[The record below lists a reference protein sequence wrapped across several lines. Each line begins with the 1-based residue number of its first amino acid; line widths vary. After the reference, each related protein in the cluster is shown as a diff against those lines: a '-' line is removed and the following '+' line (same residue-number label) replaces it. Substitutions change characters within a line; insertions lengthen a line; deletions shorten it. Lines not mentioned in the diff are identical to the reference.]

1 MPLLVTS
8 VPNLV
13 QGISQQPDNLR
24 YPGQSDEQIN
34 AWSTVVEGLVK
45 RPHTEYVKNVDATAP
60 GANLFTHFVKRE
72 ETNKYVLKMSMDGA
86 TPVLSAT
93 NTETGDD
100 LPVTPSTIATNYL
113 SNITNPREDVKAL
126 TVADYTFL
134 VNKKR
139 VVAVNDSEDTLTSV
153 PDKEALIAV
162 KLGDFFKT
170 YTIDIDTLL
179 PVYDN
184 TVSWHNSHYD
194 PTSGVTNVVDATY
207 KSGPSSDGANA
218 DTQVIARH
226 LKDIIQKFIDAAS
239 TATAQAV
246 NDVSVTGGQ
255 FPGIEARASNT
266 TAPANAK
273 WIGNAAYKI
282 EFTIDQ
288 PTTGAT
294 GAKGYIL
301 TNSSGNIT
309 DVVLTHQGSK
319 YDSNVSPGT
328 GHPLVYTIKIYAA
341 TKTYTQY
348 YNPGSFNPTLGV
360 SYGGYSSYNLSLS
373 PWKLSQTVTASNAAS
388 LGYVFP
394 AFTSIIPNVAGSSL
408 KVDHKG
414 SLIRVKTVNNV
425 AHNGSFYTMLK
436 EHTAVQADNEPG
448 VGTDWRE
455 YWEEDTTIT
464 NAKAWL
470 DGSRYILSDFR
481 VNVADGLANQALGV
495 IYKEVTS
502 ITDLPSSC
510 FEGFKVKVIG
520 DDELVQ
526 DDYYVQFKTK
536 DNEEYGE
543 GTWVETAGWY
553 SDNASTSFPQGLPTV
568 LDNNTMP
575 IVLKPVFG
583 DVSLG
588 QDANKIYSFK
598 AQTPLE
604 DSEKLS
610 VPPGWGGRQ
619 AGDDNTNP
627 FPSFTGTT
635 INDIF
640 FFKNR
645 LGFLTNDNII
655 FSEADEYFNFFRTT
669 TQQLLDSAPIDVGIS
684 HTKVAQLQNALPFQ
698 EKLMLFSRQSQ
709 FVLRGGDLL
718 TPKTVSISPVTEYDI
733 SDNIDPV
740 ALGNYIYFPFK
751 RDTFE
756 GMYEYFVDNN
766 TEVFEAN
773 EITAQV
779 PKLIPSDI
787 THLVGTAAENMI
799 VAKSNTDDYT
809 LFVYKYYWQSKEK
822 IQSAWMKF
830 TYNRKIRGFDF
841 IDSDL
846 VLLTEDS
853 QGLHLEKATMENGLI
868 DDGLSYRLY
877 LDSRI
882 NGSELTVNYSS
893 SSKTTTISDFDYDP
907 VDVHIYTKGGTF
919 KEFTRTSDTA
929 GTVSGALGS
938 YVDYGGEFV
947 NHNGVTYYCLQDNA
961 GTGVTEPGVGAEWTQ
976 YWKAVDFDSSR
987 PAWIGTLAWQ
997 NVVTNWESLT
1007 SAWDT
1012 GESYTGGIVYKCIQD
1027 HTSTAATE
1035 PGVGADWATYWA
1047 VSTDFNTA
1055 ALWLLGNDYH
1065 DDKYFFAGIPYNM
1078 LYRFSNQILKQPTER
1093 GGRSASDYTFQT
1105 IRNAS
1110 IEYADTG
1117 HFTVEVTPRF
1127 RDTYTYPYNPAL
1139 LASISTL
1146 NDFTP
1151 ESGHFKFAVQA
1162 QPNEVTIEIKSDS
1175 ALPCKL
1181 VAAEFE
1187 SMVIPRSKRYGS

>member
-45 RPHTEYVKNVDATAP
+45 RPHTEYVKNVNATAP
-60 GANLFTHFVKRE
+60 GNTLFTHFVKRE
-72 ETNKYVLKMSMDGA
+72 ETNKYVLNMSMVGA
-86 TPVLSAT
+86 TPTLKVT

-100 LPVTPSTIATNYL
+100 LPVTATTIATNYL
-113 SNITNPREDVKAL
+113 SSITNPREDVKAL

-134 VNKKR
+134 VNKKK
-139 VVAVNDSEDTLTSV
+139 VIAVNESEDTLTAV

-162 KLGDFFKT
+162 KLGDFQKT
-170 YTIDIDTLL
+170 YTVDIDTLL
-179 PVYDN
+179 PAYDSS
-184 TVSWHNSHYD
+184 VSWHNVHHD
-194 PTSGVTNVVDATY
+194 PTSNTTNVVDASY
-207 KSGPSSDGANA
+207 KSGPSNDGAHA
-218 DTQVIARH
+218 DTQVIAAH

-246 NDVSVTGGQ
+246 NEVTATGGQ
-255 FPGIEARASNT
+255 FTGIEARASNT

-273 WIGNAAYKI
+273 WIGNVAYKI
-282 EFTIDQ
+282 EFTVDQ

-328 GHPLVYTIKIYAA
+328 GHPLVYTIKIYTA
-341 TKTYTQY
+341 TQTYTEY
-348 YNPGSFNPTLGV
+348 YNPPRYSPTLG
-360 SYGGYSSYNLSLS
+360 SYGGYSSYNLSVS
-373 PWKLSQTVTASNAAS
+373 PWRLSQTVTSSNATS

-394 AFTSIIPNVAGSSL
+394 AFTSIIPNTAGSSL

-425 AHNGSFYTMLK
+425 THNGSFYTMLK
-436 EHTAVQADNEPG
+436 EHTAVLADNEPG

-481 VNVADGLANQALGV
+481 VNVADGLSNQGLGV

-520 DDELVQ
+520 DDELAQ

-553 SDNASTSFPQGLPTV
+553 SDNASTSFPQGLPTAF
-568 LDNNTMP
+568 DNSTMP

-583 DVSLG
+583 DESLG
-588 QDANKIYSFK
+588 QDSKKIYSFK

-604 DSEKLS
+604 DSEEFS
-610 VPPGWGGRQ
+610 APPGWVGRK

-635 INDIF
+635 INDVF

-645 LGFLTNDNII
+645 LGFLTDDNII

-669 TQQLLDSAPIDVGIS
+669 TQQLLDSAPIDVGLS
-684 HTKVAQLQNALPFQ
+684 HTKVAQLQHALPFQ

-751 RDTFE
+751 RAAFE

-779 PKLIPSDI
+779 PNLIPSNI
-787 THLVGTAAENMI
+787 THLVGTASENMI
-799 VAKSNTDDYT
+799 VAKSSTDDYT
-809 LFVYKYYWQSKEK
+809 LFVYKYYWQNKEK

-830 TYNRKIRGFDF
+830 TYSRKVRGFDF

-846 VLLTEDS
+846 LLLTEDTE
-853 QGLHLEKATMENGLI
+853 GLHLEKATMENGLV
-868 DDGLSYRLY
+868 DDGLTYRLY
-877 LDSRI
+877 LDSRLE
-882 NGSELTVNYSS
+882 GSSDVWNSVTETWETYDAPWGAGLAAIYDAA
-893 SSKTTTISDFDYDP
+893 SKTTTITGFPYDP
-907 VDVHIYTKGGTF
+907 VNVEVYTKGGTF
-919 KEFTRTSDTA
+919 KDFTRTSATS
-929 GTVSGALGS
+929 GTVSGDL
-938 YVDYGGEFV
+938 
-947 NHNGVTYYCLQDNA
+947 
-961 GTGVTEPGVGAEWTQ
+961 
-976 YWKAVDFDSSR
+976 SST
-987 PAWIGTLAWQ
+987 P
-997 NVVTNWESLT
+997 
-1007 SAWDT
+1007 
-1012 GESYTGGIVYKCIQD
+1012 
-1027 HTSTAATE
+1027 
-1035 PGVGADWATYWA
+1035 
-1047 VSTDFNTA
+1047 
-1055 ALWLLGNDYH
+1055 
-1065 DDKYFFAGIPYNM
+1065 FFAGIPYNM

-1117 HFTVEVTPRF
+1117 HFTVEVTSRF
-1127 RDTYTYPYNPAL
+1127 RDTYKYPYNPAL

-1151 ESGHFKFAVQA
+1151 ESGHFRFAVQA
-1162 QPNEVTIEIKSDS
+1162 QPNEATIEIKSDS

-1181 VAAEFE
+1181 LAAEFE
-1187 SMVIPRSKRYGS
+1187 SMVIPRAKRYGS

>member
-8 VPNLV
+8 LPNLV

-72 ETNKYVLKMSMDGA
+72 ETNKYVLKMSMNGA

-162 KLGDFFKT
+162 KLGDYAKT
-170 YTIDIDTLL
+170 YTVDIDTLL
-179 PVYDN
+179 PVYDSS
-184 TVSWHNSHYD
+184 VSWHNVHHD
-194 PTSGVTNVVDATY
+194 PTHNTTDVVDATY
-207 KSGPSSDGANA
+207 KSGPSSNAAHA
-218 DTQVIARH
+218 DTQVIAAH

-255 FPGIEARASNT
+255 FPGIEARNT
-266 TAPANAK
+266 NTVAPANAI
-273 WIGNAAYKI
+273 WVNGDVAYKI

-328 GHPLVYTIKIYAA
+328 GHPLVYTIKIY
-341 TKTYTQY
+341 KSTQTLISAGFY
-348 YNPGSFNPTLGV
+348 AGPTVGYV
-360 SYGGYSSYNLSLS
+360 SNNQINRS
-373 PWKLSQTVTASNAAS
+373 PWVLFKTVTSSNATS

-684 HTKVAQLQNALPFQ
+684 HTKVAQLQHALPFQ

-751 RDTFE
+751 RDAFE

-779 PKLIPSDI
+779 PKLISSDI

-809 LFVYKYYWQSKEK
+809 LFVYKYYWQNKEK

-846 VLLTEDS
+846 MLLTEDS

-919 KEFTRTSDTA
+919 KKFTRTSDTA

-961 GTGVTEPGVGAEWTQ
+961 GIGVTEPGVGAEWTQ

-997 NVVTNWESLT
+997 NVVSNWESLT
-1007 SAWDT
+1007 SAWDA